1 MATDRHDDRRVDTGD
16 EHSGS
21 DVWQDFVSGYVPED
35 PLDVHPSLSLHTEY
49 EADLDPVTY
58 EVLRHRL
65 YTINEEHGST
75 LENVSGSPVAYF
87 AQDFN
92 PTILTATGEVVFQG
106 PYIQFFSPIAELQ
119 AKWILENRS
128 DNPGIEPGDVFLSND
143 TWVGST
149 HQPDVFFLA
158 PVFQEGE
165 LFCWVVN
172 TLHQY
177 DIGGI
182 NPGSFCP
189 GADDVFEE
197 PTPIP
202 PIKVVEGGEIR
213 EDLRQMYLRHSRLP
227 QMVGL
232 DFNAQLA
239 GVNVARDRVE
249 DAIDEYGAETVKGVM
264 HEVLDDAERTFVEKL
279 ERIPDGTYRGR
290 AYMDGSQTGDTGLY
304 RAEVQIEKSGDTLT
318 FRNENTHENVDA
330 INCTYAGFRTAIM
343 SVLNPFMMQEA
354 MWTSGGALRH
364 VEIETTPGTMTH
376 ANWPA
381 GTSNGGTVSVPFVI
395 HLVNNAVNRMLAA
408 SDGLEPSIITGQNAG
423 GGAVAQ
429 AGINQWGEEYGTMN
443 LDCMS
448 GGIGASPERDGVDT
462 GGQYW
467 APKAPIP
474 NMEHNEQDYPILYLF
489 RSEVPD
495 TGGPGEKRGGAGM
508 DYCWKPHET
517 EVIEN
522 SYAGSGVL
530 APISN
535 GISGYPGGN
544 ARFDVVEGSDVEV
557 RFEDRE
563 IPQELAALD
572 GDLERLHSKAHH
584 LQAPD
589 DVNVIRNGGTPGYGD
604 PIKRDPD
611 DVAADVERGLV
622 TEEAARDIYGVVLER
637 DGEDVHPVADATAE
651 RREEIREERLAESTV
666 PAEGDR

>member
-1 MATDRHDDRRVDTGD
+1 MATEHLDDRKVDTSDG
-16 EHSGS
+16 HTGS
-21 DVWQDFVSGYVPED
+21 NVWQDFVSGYIPED
-35 PLDVHPSLSLHTEY
+35 PLDVHPSLSLHTRY
-49 EADLDPVTY
+49 DSDLDPVTY

-65 YTINEEHGST
+65 YTINEEHGAT

-119 AKWILENRS
+119 AKWVLENRS

-158 PVFQEGE
+158 PVFHEGE

-177 DIGGI
+177 DIGGK
-182 NPGSFCP
+182 NAGSFCP
-189 GADDVFEE
+189 GAESVFEE

-202 PIKVVEGGEIR
+202 PIKIVEGGEVR

-239 GVNVARDRVE
+239 GVNVARDRVKE
-249 DAIDEYGAETVKGVM
+249 TIEEYSAETVKGVM
-264 HEVLDDAERTFVEKL
+264 HDVLDDAEEKFLQKL
-279 ERIPDGTYRGR
+279 EKIPDGTYRGR
-290 AYMDGSQTGDTGLY
+290 AYMDGSKTGDTGVY
-304 RAEVQIEKSGDTLT
+304 RGEVQIIKEGDTLT
-318 FRNENTHENVDA
+318 FRNENTHENKDA

-343 SVLNPFMMQEA
+343 SVLNPFMMQDA
-354 MWTSGGALRH
+354 MWVSGGPLRH
-364 VEIETTPGTMTH
+364 IEIDTTPGTMSH
-376 ANWPA
+376 ANWPN
-381 GTSNGGTVSVPFVI
+381 GTSNGGTVAVPFVI
-395 HLVNNAVNRMLAA
+395 QLVNNAVNRMLAA
-408 SDGLEPSIITGQNAG
+408 SEDLKESIISGQNAG

-429 AGINQWGEEYGTMN
+429 AGIDQWGEEFGTMN

-448 GGIGASPERDGVDT
+448 GGIGAAPHRDGVDT

-474 NMEHNEQDYPILYLF
+474 NMEHNEQDYPILYLY

-495 TGGPGEKRGGAGM
+495 TGGPGEQRGGAGM
-508 DYCWKPHET
+508 DYCWKPHRT
-517 EVIEN
+517 SQIDNV
-522 SYAGSGVL
+522 YAASGVL
-530 APISN
+530 APLSK

-544 ARFDVVEGSDVEV
+544 ARFDVMNDSDAEE
-557 RFEDRE
+557 RFERRE
-563 IPQELAALD
+563 IPQNIEEFE
-572 GDLERLHSKAHH
+572 GDLDKLHSKAHD
-584 LQAPD
+584 LQQPD
-589 DVNVIRNGGTPGYGD
+589 DVAVIRNGGTPGYGD
-604 PIKRDPD
+604 PIKRDPEK
-611 DVAADVERGLV
+611 VAADVERGVV
-622 TEEAARDIYGVVLER
+622 TEEAAREIYGVAIEW
-637 DGEDVHPVADATAE
+637 DGDEAVARQDATEE
-651 RREEIREERLAESTV
+651 RREVIREQRLDESTI
-666 PAEGDR
+666 PGGD

>member
-1 MATDRHDDRRVDTGD
+1 MPIENDTEQKVDTSTD
-16 EHSGS
+16 HSGS
-21 DVWQDFVSGYVPED
+21 NVWEDFVQGYIPED
-35 PLDVHPSLSLHTEY
+35 PIDIHPSLSLHTDY
-49 EADLDPVTY
+49 KTDIDPVTY

-65 YTINEEHGST
+65 YSINEEHGTT

-128 DNPGIEPGDVFLSND
+128 DNPGIEPGDIFISND

-158 PVFQEGE
+158 PVFRKEE

-177 DIGGI
+177 DIGGS
-182 NPGSFCP
+182 NAGSFCP
-189 GADDVFEE
+189 GAADVFEE

-202 PIKVVEGGEIR
+202 PIKVVEGGEVR

-232 DFNAQLA
+232 DFNAQVA
-239 GVNVARDRVE
+239 GVNVARDRINE
-249 DAIDEYGAETVKGVM
+249 TIGEYGAETVKGVM
-264 HEVLDDAERTFVEKL
+264 HNVLDEAEQKFVQKL
-279 ERIPDGTYRGR
+279 QKIPDGTYRGR
-290 AYMDGSQTGDTGLY
+290 AYMDGSKTGDTGVY
-304 RAEVQIEKSGDTLT
+304 RGEVQIIKEGDTLT
-318 FRNENTHENVDA
+318 FKNENTAPNKDA

-343 SVLNPFMMQEA
+343 SVLNPFMMYDA
-354 MWTSGGALRH
+354 MWVSGGPLRH
-364 VEIETTPGTMTH
+364 IDIETTPGTMSH
-376 ANWPA
+376 AQWPS
-381 GTSNGGTVSVPFVI
+381 GTSNGGTVAVPFVI

-408 SDGLEPSIITGQNAG
+408 SEDLKQDIISGQNAG

-429 AGINQWGEEYGTMN
+429 AGIDQWGEEFGTMN

-448 GGIGASPERDGVDT
+448 GGIGAAPHRDGVDT

-474 NMEHNEQDYPILYLF
+474 NMEHNEQDYPILYLY

-495 TGGPGEKRGGAGM
+495 TGGPGEQRGGAGM
-508 DYCWKPHET
+508 DYCWKPHKT
-517 EVIEN
+517 EQIEN
-522 SYAGSGVL
+522 VFAAQGVL
-530 APISN
+530 APLSK

-544 ARFDVVEGSDVEV
+544 GRFDVVHDSDVEK
-557 RFEDRE
+557 RFAA
-563 IPQELAALD
+563 QEVTQDVTDLE
-572 GDLERLHSKAHH
+572 GDFERLHSKAHDV
-584 LQAPD
+584 QEPD
-589 DVNVIRNGGTPGYGD
+589 DVSVIRNGGTPGYGD
-604 PIKRDPD
+604 PLERDPEK
-611 DVAADVERGLV
+611 VAADVERGLV
-622 TEEAARDIYGVVLER
+622 TEEAANDIYGAVVEWHGDEVTALE
-637 DGEDVHPVADATAE
+637 DQTAS
-651 RREEIREERLAESTV
+651 RREELREQRLTESTIQG
-666 PAEGDR
+666 EN